1 MSRKSAPLPP
11 PNMSGTDT
19 DEVLRRRISVGPEQP
34 PPAPTPT
41 PPTPAHTQVNTRET
55 KVREKSKGTRPD
67 PAGMRRTSLYI
78 TKEAAEKLEAAADQ
92 VLAKLGGDTPRYVAL
107 SALLLAGVE
116 QAPVVTRR
124 LAEQQAAELAA
135 RLAALQQEEASGK

>member
-1 MSRKSAPLPP
+1 MSKSAPLPP
-11 PNMSGTDT
+11 PNMSGTETEDF
-19 DEVLRRRISVGPEQP
+19 LSRRFSIGTEQG
-34 PPAPTPT
+34 
-41 PPTPAHTQVNTRET
+41 PPTPAHTPVDTRET
-55 KVREKSKGTRPD
+55 KVRASKGTRPD

-78 TKEAAEKLEAAADQ
+78 TQEAAEKLEAAADQ
-92 VLAKLGGDTPRYVAL
+92 VLATLGGDTPRHVAL

-135 RLAALQQEEASGK
+135 RIAALQQASGE